1 MPIHPIKFRHHSK
14 LVQKL
19 AWHFVFGV
27 PTVINLWN
35 TFIIRYPSEDKTV
48 VRFRFFVII
57 DDTKRGKGYG
67 KAMMNILNKV
77 YLQIF
82 WAKSN
87 QF

>member
-1 MPIHPIKFRHHSK
+1 MGH
-14 LVQKL
+14 L
-19 AWHFVFGV
+19 
-27 PTVINLWN
+27 
-35 TFIIRYPSEDKTV
+35 IIRYPSEDKTV

-77 YLQIF
+77 YLQTF

-87 QF
+87 HF